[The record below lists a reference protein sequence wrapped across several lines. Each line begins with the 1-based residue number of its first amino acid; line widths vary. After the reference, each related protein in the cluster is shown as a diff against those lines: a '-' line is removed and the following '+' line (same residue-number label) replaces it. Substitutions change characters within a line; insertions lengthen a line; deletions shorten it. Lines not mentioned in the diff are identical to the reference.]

1 MKSKNDREGNI
12 TERQSIKVINLIR
25 GCASIIS
32 MDISMDMD
40 IHIHGEPDDFPPDR
54 HCKFPTDAI
63 LDACLKFQF
72 CP

>member
-32 MDISMDMD
+32 MDISMD
-40 IHIHGEPDDFPPDR
+40 IHIHGKPGDVKLIENLMINR
-54 HCKFPTDAI
+54 
-63 LDACLKFQF
+63 
-72 CP
+72 